1 MLRLLM
7 GKDWKRNQEA
17 VLKNISRDIRARK
30 PGRILLV
37 PELASHETE
46 RALCRWAGD
55 TASRYGEVLSFT
67 RLARR
72 MAEEM
77 GGGEECLDGGG
88 RVVAMAAAARQL
100 SSRLKTYAA
109 VETKPEF
116 LLKMIDALDEFK
128 RCRIFPEDLRQ
139 ASHLSSGSLAQKLEE
154 LSLLM
159 ASYDA
164 VCAQGK
170 RDPRDQMTWLLE
182 RLEEGDYPQDHV
194 FYIDGFP
201 DFTRQ
206 HLAILDCLIRKSP
219 SVTVSLNCYRPGS
232 HLLAFEKAGQTASQ
246 LLKIARR
253 AGVEASVEVIPEGE
267 DRLKLLRERLF
278 QGSIP
283 QGALAGTLETAKAG
297 SLWQECLWAA
307 EEASALLENG
317 CRCRDITVVCADL
330 NRYAP
335 VLNLVFRRMHIPL
348 YQSGTQE
355 ILRKSMVSTVLTALD
370 AAAGGLDRQAV
381 MEYLRSGL
389 SPMDE
394 DTCDLVENYTYLWG
408 IRGQSWC
415 TEWTLHPD
423 GLGGVPG
430 LDADARLEILNR
442 ARQSAI
448 TPLERL
454 RDGLRQ
460 ANNLREQVVSLHNFL
475 LDVDLERRMEEEA
488 EKLSQAGENR
498 EAQIYSQLWEILVSA
513 LEQMYDVLG
522 DTHWETEHFTRL
534 LRLLLGQYDVGTIPP
549 VLDAVQMGS
558 VSALRCHRGRH
569 LIVLGAE
576 EGSLPGYTGSAGL
589 LTDQERMA
597 IRALGVPLTGGGM
610 EGIQSEFGEIYGV
623 FSGAEETVR
632 VSCSG
637 DQPSF
642 LFRRLEELA
651 GGSREAAAD
660 LEFAGADP
668 WEAGAYFAQFGSA
681 EAAKRLGAEDSYLQ
695 IRARSSPSLG
705 KMDPSGVQGLY
716 GKSLNLSASQID
728 TQAGCRLYYYLKYGL
743 RARERKEAAV
753 DPAEFGTYVHA
764 VLEHTVKAVEAE
776 GGFREVTLERTLEI
790 AHRFSDTYAETQFG
804 ALASPR
810 VQAVFQRNRREL
822 DMVVEE
828 LWRELRVSQFQ
839 PRGFEVGFGRE
850 EGQLPPIPIPNGAMP
865 AILRGFVD
873 RVDVYDSPGSS
884 YYRVVDYKTGNKEFD
899 YCDIHTGVGLQ
910 MLLYL
915 FALKHSGAEMLGEH
929 PVAAGVQ
936 YFPARAPYISLD
948 GKPERSEAEKT
959 REDKWIR
966 QGLLLEDSQVIA
978 AMNPEQEKRLTE
990 KCGQA
995 SREQM
1000 KLLEGYLFRVLGRM
1014 VEDIASGNV
1023 EPNPYC
1029 RGSKHDTCRF
1039 CPYGAVCHPDT
1050 VTERRNYKTMTAQ
1063 RFWEEIGKEMGSH
1076 G

>member
-1 MLRLLM
+1 MLRLLI
-7 GKDWKRNQEA
+7 GRDWKRNQEA
-17 VLKNISRDIRARK
+17 VLERISRDVGERK
-30 PGRILLV
+30 PGRILMV

-46 RALCRWAGD
+46 RALCQWAGD

-72 MAEEM
+72 MAEEL
-77 GGGEECLDGGG
+77 GAEAACLDGGG

-128 RCRIFPEDLRQ
+128 RCRITPEQLRQ
-139 ASHLSSGSLAQKLEE
+139 ASHAASGSLSQKLEE

-159 ASYDA
+159 ESYDA
-164 VCAQGK
+164 ICARGK

-182 RLEEGDYPQDHV
+182 RLEEGDYPENHV

-206 HLAILDCLIRKSP
+206 HLAILECLIRKSP
-219 SVTVSLNCYRPGS
+219 SVTVSLNCDRPGS

-253 AGVEASVEVIPEGE
+253 AGVEAVVEVIPEGE
-267 DRLKLLRERLF
+267 DRLRPLREKLF
-278 QGSIP
+278 QGGIS
-283 QGALAGTLETAKAG
+283 QGALNGPLETVRAS

-307 EEASALLENG
+307 GEVGTRLRQG
-317 CRCRDITVVCADL
+317 CRCRDITLVCSDL

-335 VLNLVFRRMHIPL
+335 VLNMVFRRMHIPL

-355 ILRKSMVSTVLTALD
+355 ILRKSMISTVLTALD

-389 SPMDE
+389 SPMDG
-394 DTCDLVENYTYLWG
+394 DTCDLVENYTYIWG
-408 IRGQSWC
+408 IRGAGWSSP
-415 TEWTLHPD
+415 WTFHPD
-423 GLGGVPG
+423 GLSGRPG
-430 LDADARLEILNR
+430 PDADARLERLNR
-442 ARQSAI
+442 AREAAI
-448 TPLERL
+448 APLARL

-460 ANNLREQVVSLHNFL
+460 AGNLRDQVTSLYDFL
-475 LDVDLERRMEEEA
+475 EEVGLERRMEEEA
-488 EKLSQAGENR
+488 EALSQAGENR
-498 EAQIYSQLWEILVSA
+498 EAQIYSQLWEILVSG

-558 VSALRCHRGRH
+558 VSAMRCHRGKH

-589 LTDQERMA
+589 LTDQERTA

-610 EGIQSEFGEIYGV
+610 EGIQSEFAEIYGV
-623 FSGAEETVR
+623 FSGAEESAA
-632 VSCSG
+632 VSCSAE
-637 DQPSF
+637 QPSF

-651 GGSREAAAD
+651 GGSREANQD
-660 LEFAGADP
+660 LDFAGADP
-668 WEAGAYFAQFGSA
+668 WEAGAYLARFGC
-681 EAAKRLGAEDSYLQ
+681 EDAARRLGAAESYRM
-695 IRARSSPSLG
+695 IRERSAACLG
-705 KMDPSGVQGLY
+705 KMEPSGVQGLY

-743 RARERKEAAV
+743 RAKERKEAAV

-764 VLEHTVKAVEAE
+764 VLEHTVKTVEAE
-776 GGFREVTLERTLEI
+776 GGFREVSLERTLEI
-790 AHRFSDTYAETQFG
+790 AHEFSDAYAETQFG

-810 VQAVFQRNRREL
+810 IQAVFQRNRREL

-828 LWRELRVSQFQ
+828 LWKELRTSRFR
-839 PRGFEVGFGRE
+839 PRGYEVGFGQE
-850 EGQLPPIPIPNGAMP
+850 NGLLPPIPIPNGAMP

-884 YYRVVDYKTGNKEFD
+884 YYRVVDYKTGNKDFD

-910 MLLYL
+910 MLIYL
-915 FALKHSGAEMLGEH
+915 FTLEHSGAEMLGND

-948 GKPERSEAEKT
+948 GKPDPVEAEKI

-966 QGLLLEDSQVIA
+966 QGLLLDDPQALS
-978 AMNPEQEKRLTE
+978 AMNPEARKHLTE

-995 SREQM
+995 SRAQM
-1000 KLLEGYLFRVLGRM
+1000 KLLEGYIFRVMGRM

-1023 EPNPYC
+1023 EPNPYS

-1050 VTERRNYKTMTAQ
+1050 VAERRNYKTMTSQ
-1063 RFWEEIGKEMGSH
+1063 QFWEEIGKEMDRDG
-1076 G
+1076 

>member
-1 MLRLLM
+1 MLRLLI

-17 VLKNISRDIRARK
+17 VLERISQDIRERK

-37 PELASHETE
+37 PELASHEME
-46 RALCRWAGD
+46 RALCQWAGD

-72 MAEEM
+72 MSEEL
-77 GGGEECLDGGG
+77 GGGGACLDSGG
-88 RVVAMAAAARQL
+88 RVVAMAASARQL

-128 RCRIFPEDLRQ
+128 RCRIAPEDLRQ
-139 ASHLSSGSLAQKLEE
+139 ASQAASGSLSQKLEE
-154 LSLLM
+154 LGLLM
-159 ASYDA
+159 ESYDA
-164 VCAQGK
+164 ICARGK

-182 RLEEGDYPQDHV
+182 RLEEGEYPQSHV
-194 FYIDGFP
+194 FYIEGFP

-206 HLAILDCLIRKSP
+206 HLAILECLIRKSP
-219 SVTVSLNCYRPGS
+219 SVTVSLNCDRPGS
-232 HLLAFEKAGQTASQ
+232 RLLAFEKAGQTASQ

-253 AGVEASVEVIPEGE
+253 AGVEATIEIIPERE
-267 DRLKLLRERLF
+267 DRLRLLREKLF
-278 QGSIP
+278 QGSIF
-283 QGALAGTLETAKAG
+283 QGAASGALETVRAS

-307 EEASALLENG
+307 GEVLTWLHQG
-317 CRCRDITVVCADL
+317 CRFRDVTVVCSDL

-370 AAAGGLDRQAV
+370 AAGGLDRREV

-408 IRGQSWC
+408 IRGAGWC
-415 TEWTLHPD
+415 SQWTFHPD
-423 GLGGVPG
+423 GLNGQPG
-430 LDADARLEILNR
+430 ADADTRLERLNR
-442 ARQSAI
+442 AREASI
-448 TPLERL
+448 GPLARL
-454 RDGLRQ
+454 QDGLHR
-460 ANNLREQVVSLHNFL
+460 AKNLREQVTSLYDFL
-475 LDVDLERRMEEEA
+475 EEVGLERRMEEEA
-488 EKLSQAGENR
+488 EILSQMGESR

-534 LRLLLGQYDVGTIPP
+534 LRLLLSQYDVGTIPP

-558 VSALRCHRGRH
+558 VSAMRCHRGKH

-576 EGSLPGYTGSAGL
+576 EGSLPGYNGSTGL

-597 IRALGVPLTGGGM
+597 IRALGVPLTGGGL
-610 EGIQSEFGEIYGV
+610 EGIQSEFAEIYGV
-623 FSGAEETVR
+623 FSGAEESVC

-642 LFRRLEELA
+642 LFRRLEELT
-651 GGSREAAAD
+651 GGSREAD
-660 LEFAGADP
+660 TSLDFAGADP
-668 WEAGAYFAQFGSA
+668 WETGAYLARFGCA
-681 EAAKRLGAEDSYLQ
+681 DAARRLGAAESYRL
-695 IRARSSPSLG
+695 IRERSAACLG
-705 KMDPSGVQGLY
+705 KMTPAGIRGLY
-716 GKSLNLSASQID
+716 GNSLNLSASQID

-743 RARERKEAAV
+743 RAKERKEAAV

-764 VLEHTVKAVEAE
+764 VLEHTVKTVEAE
-776 GGFREVTLERTLEI
+776 GGFPQVSLERTLEI
-790 AHRFSDTYAETQFG
+790 AHRFSDSYAGTQFG
-804 ALASPR
+804 PLASPR

-828 LWRELRVSQFQ
+828 LWKELRTSQFQ
-839 PRGFEVGFGRE
+839 PRGYEVGFGRE
-850 EGQLPPIPIPNGAMP
+850 KGLLPPIPIPNGAMP
-865 AILRGFVD
+865 AILRGIVD

-884 YYRVVDYKTGNKEFD
+884 YYRVVDYKTGNKDFD

-910 MLLYL
+910 MLIYL
-915 FALKHSGAEMLGEH
+915 FTLEHSGAEMLGDN

-948 GKPERSEAEKT
+948 GKPGPEEAEKS
-959 REDKWIR
+959 REEKWSR
-966 QGLLLEDSQVIA
+966 QGLLLEDSQVLA
-978 AMNPEQEKRLTE
+978 AMNPEAQKPLTE

-1000 KLLEGYLFRVLGRM
+1000 KLLEGYIFRVMGRM

-1023 EPNPYC
+1023 EPNPYS
-1029 RGSKHDTCRF
+1029 RGSKHDTCRY
-1039 CPYGAVCHPDT
+1039 CPYGGICHPDT

-1063 RFWEEIGKEMGSH
+1063 RFWEEIGKEMGIH

>member
-1 MLRLLM
+1 MLRLLI

-17 VLKNISRDIRARK
+17 ILGRISRDIHERK

-77 GGGEECLDGGG
+77 GDGGGCLDGGG

-128 RCRIFPEDLRQ
+128 RCRISPEDLRQ
-139 ASHLSSGSLAQKLEE
+139 ASQAASGSLSQKLEE

-159 ASYDA
+159 ESYDA
-164 VCAQGK
+164 ICARGK

-182 RLEEGDYPQDHV
+182 RLEEGDYPESHV

-206 HLAILDCLIRKSP
+206 HLAILECLIRKSP
-219 SVTVSLNCYRPGS
+219 DVTVSLNCDRPGS
-232 HLLAFEKAGQTASQ
+232 HQLAFEKAGETASQ

-253 AGVEASVEVIPEGE
+253 VGVEASVEGIPEGE
-267 DRLKLLRERLF
+267 DRLRLLREKLF
-278 QGSIP
+278 QGGIS
-283 QGALAGTLETAKAG
+283 QGALRGTVETVRAP

-307 EEASALLENG
+307 GEVQTRLRQG

-355 ILRKSMVSTVLTALD
+355 ILRKSIISTVLTALD

-389 SPMDE
+389 SPLDD

-408 IRGQSWC
+408 IRGSGWCSSW
-415 TEWTLHPD
+415 TFHPD
-423 GLGGVPG
+423 GLSGQPG
-430 LDADARLEILNR
+430 PDADTRLEALNR
-442 ARQSAI
+442 AREASI
-448 TPLERL
+448 GPLARL
-454 RDGLRQ
+454 RDGLYQ
-460 ANNLREQVVSLHNFL
+460 AKNLREQVTSLYAFL
-475 LDVDLERRMEEEA
+475 EAVNLEQRLEKEA
-488 EKLSQAGENR
+488 EELSQAGENR

-522 DTHWETEHFTRL
+522 DTHWETEHFARL
-534 LRLLLGQYDVGTIPP
+534 LRLLLSQYDVGTIPP
-549 VLDAVQMGS
+549 VLDAVQMGA
-558 VSALRCHRGRH
+558 VSAMRCHRGKH

-576 EGSLPGYTGSAGL
+576 EGCLPGYSGSTGL
-589 LTDQERMA
+589 LTDQERTA
-597 IRALGVPLTGGGM
+597 IRALGVPLTGGGL

-623 FSGAEETVR
+623 FSGAEESAA
-632 VSCSG
+632 VSCNA

-642 LFRRLEELA
+642 LFRRLEELS
-651 GGSREAAAD
+651 GGSREAEPD
-660 LEFAGADP
+660 LDFAGADL
-668 WEAGAYFAQFGSA
+668 WEAGAYLAQFGG
-681 EAAKRLGAEDSYLQ
+681 EDAAQRLGAAESYRM
-695 IRARSSPSLG
+695 IRKRSAACLG
-705 KMDPSGVQGLY
+705 KMEPSGVQGLY

-743 RARERKEAAV
+743 RAKERKEAAV

-776 GGFREVTLERTLEI
+776 GGFHAASLERTLEI
-790 AHRFSDTYAETQFG
+790 AHDFSDAYAEKQFG
-804 ALASPR
+804 ALASAR

-828 LWRELRVSQFQ
+828 LWKELRVSQFR
-839 PRGFEVGFGRE
+839 PRGYEVGFGRE

-873 RVDVYDSPGSS
+873 RVDVWSGPGASF
-884 YYRVVDYKTGNKEFD
+884 YRVVDYKTGNKDFD

-910 MLLYL
+910 MLIYL
-915 FALKHSGAEMLGEH
+915 FALAHSGAEMLGQS

-948 GKPERSEAEKT
+948 GKPEPEEAEKS
-959 REDKWIR
+959 REDKWTR

-978 AMNPEQEKRLTE
+978 AMNPEGQKHLTE

-1000 KLLEGYLFRVLGRM
+1000 KLLERYIFRVMGRM

-1029 RGSKHDTCRF
+1029 RGKTHDTCRF
-1039 CPYGAVCHPDT
+1039 CPYGTVCHPDT
-1050 VTERRNYKTMTAQ
+1050 VTQRRNYKTMTAQ
-1063 RFWEEIGKEMGSH
+1063 RFWEEIGKEMGMD